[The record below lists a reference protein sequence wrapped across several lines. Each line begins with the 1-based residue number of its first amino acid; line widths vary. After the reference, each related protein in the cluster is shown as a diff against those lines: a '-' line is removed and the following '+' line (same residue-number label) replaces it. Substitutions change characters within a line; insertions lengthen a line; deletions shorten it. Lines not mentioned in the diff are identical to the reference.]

1 MLNEF
6 VVVHRQELIS
16 RCREKAEERFGPEV
30 DPAAIHHGVP
40 LFLEQLADTLRCEEA
55 TPRPEGSD
63 STPATSPSPIA
74 RAAALHGAALLGL
87 GYSIDQVVHE
97 YGDVCQSIT
106 DLAVARNA
114 PISTDEFR
122 TLNRC
127 LDNAIA
133 GAVASYSTADRVM
146 AQDQAESRQDRL
158 EIFLAE
164 HDRLVDIAARS
175 YGAIRTGNI
184 GVAGATGTLLAY
196 ALEELRALPQRI
208 LPEMVQAPAA
218 TTVTLS

>member
-1 MLNEF
+1 MLHEF
-6 VVVHRQELIS
+6 LVVHRQELIS
-16 RCREKAEERFGPEV
+16 RCREKVEERFGPEV
-30 DPAAIHHGVP
+30 DPAVIHHGVP

-55 TPRPEGSD
+55 TSIREGSD
-63 STPATSPSPIA
+63 SVPAMSSTPIG

-106 DLAVARNA
+106 DLAVARSA

-122 TLNRC
+122 SLNRC

-133 GAVASYSTADRVM
+133 GAVKSFAAAGRGL
-146 AQDQAESRQDRL
+146 AQEQAESQQDRL

-164 HDRLVDIAARS
+164 QVRLVDIAARS

-196 ALEELRALPQRI
+196 ALDELRALPQRI

-218 TTVTLS
+218 TAVTLS